1 MKRLIVSLTALV
13 LSACAATPAP
23 QTANHAQALMVE
35 GWRYETGEGVPQ
47 NTGRA
52 FALYR
57 EAAAQGAPEAEYQ
70 LGLMYE
76 LGIGTERDVH
86 AANYWYERAV
96 GQGYCPSELRTP
108 ADLAGE

>member
-1 MKRLIVSLTALV
+1 MKLQIVSMTALF
-13 LSACAATPAP
+13 LSACASTPSS
-23 QTANHAQALMVE
+23 QTANPAQALMVE
-35 GWRYETGEGVPQ
+35 GWRYETGDGVERDAE
-47 NTGRA
+47 RA

>member
-1 MKRLIVSLTALV
+1 MKSLIVSMAVLI
-13 LSACAATPAP
+13 LSACASTPLP
-23 QTANHAQALMVE
+23 QRGEDARALMVE
-35 GWRYETGEGVPQ
+35 GWRYETGDGVAQ
-47 NTGRA
+47 DTERA

-96 GQGYCPSELRTP
+96 GQGYCPSELSTP